1 MVRLKADTTDVVTDV
16 DIGDLTLR
24 LVAPIDSSSAWCEVV
39 ADGRGTLHSVAL
51 AVDLDTAPAGLEQ
64 ASIGI
69 AREDAGSLWL
79 DPADT
84 FGLRLQLVD
93 DATAP

>member
-1 MVRLKADTTDVVTDV
+1 MQPFTVHSG
-16 DIGDLTLR
+16 I
-24 LVAPIDSSSAWCEVV
+24 VAPLDRASAWHEVV

-51 AVDLDTAPAGLEQ
+51 AVDLGTAPAGLEQ

-79 DPADT
+79 DPTDT

-93 DATAP
+93 GPAS